1 MRRALPLIL
10 LALSGSLAAGCGGG
24 DESAV
29 RDDLKAY
36 AEAARDK
43 NGKEACS
50 RIVGFDKVIPAQLAG
65 NGGAQRLC
73 EQSIGQ
79 QGLANSDRVLG
90 QLEDAEV
97 KVTGE
102 TATASVGGE
111 SIPMRKD
118 GDVWKLDAA
127 AVAKRAGQQGGAQ
140 QGGAAGGSGGGASTA
155 TAPTAATPPTSTG
168 G

>member
-10 LALSGSLAAGCGGG
+10 LALSGLVVAGCGGG

-36 AEAARDK
+36 AQAARDK
-43 NGKEACS
+43 NGKEACG

-65 NGGAQRLC
+65 RGGAQRLC

-79 QGLANSDRVLG
+79 QGLSNSERVLK
-90 QLEDAEV
+90 QLDDAEV

-102 TATASVGGE
+102 TATVSVGGE
-111 SIPMRKD
+111 RIPMRKD
-118 GDVWKLDAA
+118 GDVWKLDAE
-127 AVAKRAGQQGGAQ
+127 AVAKRAGQS
-140 QGGAAGGSGGGASTA
+140 GGAAGGAGAATA
-155 TAPTAATPPTSTG
+155 TAPTTATPPTSTG